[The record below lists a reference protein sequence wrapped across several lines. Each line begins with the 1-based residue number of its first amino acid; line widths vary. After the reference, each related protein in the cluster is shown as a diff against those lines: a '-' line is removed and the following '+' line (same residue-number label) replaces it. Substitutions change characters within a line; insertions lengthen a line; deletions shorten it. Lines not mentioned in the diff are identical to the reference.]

1 MDFRKGPARTKKEEH
16 HRLAEKVGLEKDE
29 HLHQDYEYASG
40 IVERVGLVPLWLKI
54 VYLSL
59 IVWAIY
65 YIIRYWSGE

>member
-1 MDFRKGPARTKKEEH
+1 MGFGRGPARRKREKGH
-16 HRLAEKVGLEKDE
+16 QLMEKVGLERDE

-40 IVERVGLVPLWLKI
+40 IVERVGIVPLWLKV
-54 VYLSL
+54 VYFSL